1 MTDLRR
7 TSEDLR
13 WSKALDAQ
21 FDPYDLPDA
30 PGGAV
35 GVALRGKVIYS
46 RAFGVANVELSVPNT
61 LRTRF
66 RIASIT
72 KQFTCLTALLLAE
85 EGKLNIDASIRT
97 YVPELGAQSGE
108 PTLRQLMNHSSGYR
122 CYIDLG
128 FIADGPIAHPAF
140 NALEL
145 QLQQR
150 RANFPPGE
158 RVLYCN
164 GSYSLLSL
172 AIERVAQRPFAEVL
186 RDLVLQPLD
195 MLDTT
200 LVPSDFEVHA
210 RLANLY
216 IRRNSWRRWMFFS
229 EGMSGDGGLISSV
242 DDMLRWACHLR
253 NPKVVGSEESWKQM
267 LSPTVLP
274 NGHVSGYSL
283 GLELD
288 TYRGAKLIR
297 HSGGVVGGTSHLVI
311 VPEFALDIFVVTNGS
326 AAIVTELGFQI
337 IDTVLGAELGPKPED
352 PPADKYRHLL
362 GQYHCSRTGMLL
374 GLVEFKGCIALS
386 LVGGPPIPLSETP
399 EGLVAPFLKTMAG
412 DWLIPRAAGSGARDE
427 ALMVSDCGHED
438 AYRRVE
444 AKATPEVP
452 MRDLQMCFYSPELK
466 ARARFRLAS
475 GQAELRIHGP
485 FGVSH
490 WELRPMTRDLYVVA
504 NRTFPIWTAAINL
517 RRDDQGVVAFEMS
530 SKRTREL
537 AFHRIS
543 DSAALTDLDD
553 ANSEWRIQDRL
564 TDAL

>member
-1 MTDLRR
+1 MTDRRR
-7 TSEDLR
+7 TSEDAH
-13 WSKALDAQ
+13 WSKALDDL

-35 GVALRGKVIYS
+35 GVALREHVIYS
-46 RAFGVANVELSVPNT
+46 RAFGLANVELGVPNT
-61 LRTRF
+61 LQTRF

-72 KQFTCLTALLLAE
+72 KHFTCLTALLLAE
-85 EGKLNIDASIRT
+85 EGKINIDASIRA
-97 YVPELGAQSGE
+97 YVPELDIQSGE

-128 FIADGPIAHPAF
+128 FIADGPVAHPAF

-150 RANFPPGE
+150 RGNFPPGE
-158 RVLYCN
+158 RVIYCN

-172 AIERVAQRPFAEVL
+172 AIERVAQKPFGEAL
-186 RDLVLQPLD
+186 RDLVLQPLG

-216 IRRNSWRRWMFFS
+216 IRRNDSWRRWMFFS
-229 EGMSGDGGLISSV
+229 EGMSGEGGLISSV

-253 NPKVVGSEESWKQM
+253 NPKLVGSEESWKQM

-297 HSGGVVGGTSHLVI
+297 HSGGVVGGTSHLVT
-311 VPEFALDIFVVTNGS
+311 VPEYALDLFVVTNGS
-326 AAIVTELGFQI
+326 AAMVTDLGSQIMDTILGKELGRK
-337 IDTVLGAELGPKPED
+337 TEGPVVER
-352 PPADKYRHLL
+352 YRHLL

-374 GLVEFKGCIALS
+374 GLVEFNGSIALS
-386 LVGGPPIPLSETP
+386 LVGGPPVPLYATAG
-399 EGLVAPFLKTMAG
+399 GLAASFLKSMAG
-412 DWLIPRAAGSGARDE
+412 DWLIHHAGGSDKSGE
-427 ALMVSDCGHED
+427 ALVVSDCGHQD
-438 AYRRVE
+438 TYRRVE
-444 AKATPEVP
+444 EKATPEASFG
-452 MRDLQMCFYSPELK
+452 DLERCFYSPELK

-475 GQAELRIHGP
+475 GQAALRIHGP
-485 FGVSH
+485 FGFSE
-490 WELRPMTRDLYVVA
+490 WEVRTITPDLFLAV
-504 NRTFPIWTAAINL
+504 NRIFPVWTAAINL
-517 RRDDQGVVAFEMS
+517 RRDDQGVVGFEMS

-537 AFHRIS
+537 AFHRIGKTGS
-543 DSAALTDLDD
+543 LTDLDN
-553 ANSEWRIQDRL
+553 ASTRSK
-564 TDAL
+564 